1 MPRIGENSAAS
12 LEHNINNATGQA
24 KGSPMRRLVFCFDG
38 SWNGLKA
45 DNRPTNV
52 QLVAEDIKPIDA
64 DDGTV
69 QIVYYD
75 EGVGTRSDEVLRGGA
90 LGEGLLE
97 NLREAYR
104 FLIFNYSAGDEIYCF
119 GFSRGGFTAM
129 AFAGLIRSIGIL
141 PTSSANEIDRGI
153 KLYRESAVSAGVDSE
168 RLCDFRAQYCP
179 QYCVSVDEIAWRIAN
194 IPGWTEEGSSVI
206 EIRYLGVWDAVG
218 SIGLGVVKALFSKD
232 TEQFYERYFTDIDAI
247 VTSARHAVSLDERR
261 RVFKPTLWKNLQK
274 LNRGAMPQRF
284 DDLRPYQQKWFPG
297 DHGSVGGGGEYD
309 GLSKAALQWIIEGA
323 ALEKLAFNVVGSS
336 RLSKIRYDINTPL
349 QNTHLSWWG
358 EAKSFVKSIIISSD
372 RGGPSDL
379 HEVSWAAQRLW
390 SYNPNYRPRV
400 LKILEKDLNQESV
413 RFVPLEIPVEV
424 GFESYCV
431 LEGDDLTKIA
441 KKFYD
446 DSSLRDLIYRVNA
459 DMLDSPSYISPGET
473 LKVPNRPFQFD

>member
-1 MPRIGENSAAS
+1 
-12 LEHNINNATGQA
+12 
-24 KGSPMRRLVFCFDG
+24 MRRLVFCFDG

-52 QLVAEDIKPIDA
+52 QLVAEGVKPVDA

-75 EGVGTRSDEVLRGGA
+75 EGVGTRSDEVWRGGA
-90 LGEGLLE
+90 LGQGLIE
-97 NLREAYR
+97 NIREAYR
-104 FLIFNYSAGDEIYCF
+104 FLIFNYSADDEIYCF

-153 KLYRESAVSAGVDSE
+153 RLYRESAVSAGVDSE
-168 RLCDFRAQYCP
+168 RLRDFRAQHCQ
-179 QYCVSVDEIAWRIAN
+179 QYCVSADEIAWRKAN
-194 IPGWTEEGSSVI
+194 WPGWTEEGSSVI

-218 SIGLGVVKALFSKD
+218 SIGLGVVKAFFSKD
-232 TEQFYERYFTDIDAI
+232 TEQFYARYFTEIDSI

-274 LNRGAMPQRF
+274 LNRGALPRRF

-297 DHGSVGGGGEYD
+297 DHGSVGGGGEFD
-309 GLSKAALQWIIEGA
+309 GLSKGALQWIIQGA

-336 RLSKIRYDINTPL
+336 RLAKIRCDINTPL
-349 QNTHLSWWG
+349 KNTHLSWWG
-358 EAKSFVKSIIISSD
+358 KFQGFLKSILISSD

-379 HEVSWAAQRLW
+379 HEVSWVAQRMW
-390 SYNPNYRPRV
+390 SSNPTYRPRV
-400 LKILEKDLNQESV
+400 LRSLESELDKESA
-413 RFVPLEIPVEV
+413 RFIPLEIPKDI
-424 GFESYCV
+424 GFETYTVS
-431 LEGDDLTKIA
+431 EGDDLGKLA
-441 KKFYD
+441 KKFFN
-446 DSSLRDLIYRVNA
+446 DSSLRELIYRVNA
-459 DMLDSPSYISPGET
+459 DKLDSPSYISPGET
-473 LKVPNRPFQFD
+473 IKVPNKPFAFD